1 MSRGEEEEEDESPR
15 HKRGKHGAKRWLKI
29 VSIGLIVALSVLG
42 ILYLAEKSTNANI
55 ADRYTMCLSQNRVL
69 DERFA
74 DCSVKLQDCMQNSG
88 SCTGT

>member
-1 MSRGEEEEEDESPR
+1 MSRGEEEEEEEAPR
-15 HKRGKHGAKRWLKI
+15 HKRGKRGAKRWLKI
-29 VSIGLIVALSVLG
+29 VSIGLIVVLSILG

-74 DCSVKLQDCMQNSG
+74 DCSVKLQGCMQNSG